1 MSIARIDGIEK
12 AEQVKKVKKVK
23 KVEKVEKAVRLAIW
37 KVSITLCLVVS
48 STLAYGQRVIPED
61 DRELLYEVYKEL
73 VEYKTTGDEQNN
85 TLAVEGMAAWLQ
97 AAGFAAE
104 DILIGGALPHK
115 GNLVARYR
123 GSGDGEPIIMLAHI
137 DVVTANREDWN
148 LDPFVL
154 NEDENYFYGRGT
166 LDDKAMSAIFLAN
179 FVRFKRN
186 GYVPNRD
193 LIIALTSDEEGGG
206 SNGVGWILEN
216 HPGWLTGALAINEG
230 GYGLLQDGKPLAN
243 TIQIA
248 EKIYATFRV
257 TARNPGGHSSLPR
270 EDNAIYDLAEALLR
284 IKDFD
289 FPVEINEVMR
299 VSFERQAE
307 INTGQR
313 AEDFRALLQNPIPQ
327 DSLDRLSSEAAIN
340 AQLRTTAVATLLD
353 GGHAPNALPQSA
365 VANVNVRMLPGSD
378 PDDVLQ
384 TLIAVVANPEIQVEY
399 LGGGSITQSSPLTEE
414 ILGAVETVTEELWPG
429 ITVIPTMSTGATD
442 GARMRRAGIPTY
454 GVSGLFVDRN
464 DMRIHG
470 QDERLLKESL
480 YGGYEFLYKL
490 AVELSN

>member
-1 MSIARIDGIEK
+1 MRI
-12 AEQVKKVKKVK
+12 
-23 KVEKVEKAVRLAIW
+23 
-37 KVSITLCLVVS
+37 S
-48 STLAYGQRVIPED
+48 SLRMWLIVLSLSFSVMAQAQREIPED
-61 DRELLYEVYKEL
+61 DRQLLYEIYKEL
-73 VEYKTTGDEQNN
+73 VEYKTTGSEQNN
-85 TLAVEGMAAWLQ
+85 TIAVEGMAAWLQ
-97 AAGFAAE
+97 SAGFDAQ
-104 DILIGGALPHK
+104 DIFIGGALPHK
-115 GNLVARYR
+115 GNLVARFR
-123 GSGDGEPIIMLAHI
+123 GTGDAEPIVMMAHI
-137 DVVTANREDWN
+137 DVVEANRDDWN
-148 LDPFVL
+148 LDPFIL

-166 LDDKAMSAIFLAN
+166 LDDKAMSAIFVAN

-186 GYVPNRD
+186 GYTPNRD

-206 SNGVGWILEN
+206 SNGIGWLLEN
-216 HPGWLTGALAINEG
+216 QPGLLRGALAINEG
-230 GYGLLQDGKPLAN
+230 GYGLLQDGEPLAN

-270 EDNAIYDLAEALLR
+270 DDNAIYDLAEALLR
-284 IKDFD
+284 IRDFR

-313 AEDFRALLQNPIPQ
+313 AEDFRALLQDPIPQ
-327 DSLDRLSSEAAIN
+327 DSLDRLSREAAIN

-365 VANVNVRMLPGSD
+365 IANVNVRMLPGSD
-378 PDDVLQ
+378 PQDVLD
-384 TLIAVVANPEIQVEY
+384 TLVRVVANPEIRVEY
-399 LGGGSITQSSPLTEE
+399 LGGGSLTDPSPLTEE
-414 ILGAVETVTEELWPG
+414 ILGAVENVTNAMWPG
-429 ITVIPTMSTGATD
+429 ITVLPTMSTGATD
-442 GARMRRAGIPTY
+442 GARMRRSGIPTY

-480 YGGYEFLYKL
+480 YGGYDFLYSL
-490 AVELSN
+490 AVELSD